1 MHGRMFGRMNN
12 RVLVVNELSA
22 AGNQVASFMKSQR
35 AFSASFPN
43 FLFFTLTSLCALF
56 PENPLTVLILDS
68 IPIYLNTFLLCE
80 LVSHVY
86 GHHCIPQ
93 VLPVLNLN
101 QTQTH
106 THSDISKHHFKTPRP
121 YLFPSVPPYI
131 WADQLKES
139 MAWRKKDKF
148 IKKYFQLHTK
158 GFLHGSL
165 ESSNYQ
171 INVHFKFKYCFIF
184 QIHTWLFVAHKKP
197 TMLCLAIWLIW
208 HLISFFFLNYFPSVQ
223 LYCMSCV

>member
-1 MHGRMFGRMNN
+1 MRGPCWTSCSLLLSQQLHLLPVETPNLTEDHYREKQRNNWLDEDSRRMHGRMFGRMNN

-131 WADQLKES
+131 
-139 MAWRKKDKF
+139 
-148 IKKYFQLHTK
+148 
-158 GFLHGSL
+158 
-165 ESSNYQ
+165 
-171 INVHFKFKYCFIF
+171 
-184 QIHTWLFVAHKKP
+184 
-197 TMLCLAIWLIW
+197 
-208 HLISFFFLNYFPSVQ
+208 
-223 LYCMSCV
+223 